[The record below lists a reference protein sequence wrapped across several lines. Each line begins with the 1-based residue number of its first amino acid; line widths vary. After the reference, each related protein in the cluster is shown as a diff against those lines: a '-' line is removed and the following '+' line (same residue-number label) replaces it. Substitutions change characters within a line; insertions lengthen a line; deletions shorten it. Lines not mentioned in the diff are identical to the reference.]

1 MKKNIFNY
9 LAVPIFTLCF
19 VQSNI
24 AKGEG
29 GCLVLFWNL
38 ENLFIDSPYFYR
50 KINDIS
56 KQIHIASEGVLPLLI
71 GLAEIGNFQAV
82 WRLANVTALASAG
95 YGIVHTDSPDRRG
108 IDVALLY
115 RKDRFNLL
123 FRRFYPVKN
132 ENGEVLPTRLTIYA
146 KGVLDKL
153 DTLHLIVAHW
163 PSKWGGERVSAP
175 GRILAAKVMNGIID
189 SLLSKNP
196 YTNIIAMGDMNE
208 EAVAQY
214 VPRLILLRPH
224 RSNVP
229 GTVRYNGRWETID
242 HILVS
247 PNLMDTDEPIFCTD
261 TSLSIYSNPRLLEKD
276 KAYLGKKPRRSFT
289 GPRYNG
295 GISDH
300 LPLLLRIERGW

>member
-1 MKKNIFNY
+1 MKKDIFKS
-9 LAVPIFTLCF
+9 LTALLIIICSVLSK
-19 VQSNI
+19 V

-29 GCLVLFWNL
+29 GSIVLFWNL

-56 KQIHIASEGVLPLLI
+56 KQIHIATEGELPLLI
-71 GLAEIGNFQAV
+71 GFAEIGNFQAV

-95 YGIVHTDSPDRRG
+95 YGIVHADSPDRRG

-115 RKDRFNLL
+115 RKDRFNLV
-123 FRRFYPVKN
+123 FKRFYPIKN
-132 ENGEVLPTRLTIYA
+132 EKGEVLPTRLTIYA

-163 PSKWGGERVSAP
+163 PSKWGGERASIP
-175 GRILAAKVMNGIID
+175 GRILASKVMNGIID
-189 SLLSKNP
+189 SLLSINP
-196 YTNIIAMGDMNE
+196 YANIIAMGDMNE
-208 EAVAQY
+208 EAVAQFI
-214 VPRLILLRPH
+214 PRLILLRPH

-261 TSLSIYSNPRLLEKD
+261 SSLSIYSHPLLLERD